1 MKQIYTVLIT
11 ILGWSALVACGET
24 APTPQ
29 AVAKI
34 VVTPAAI
41 LLEKVGASQNL
52 QAQAYDAAGNPINAQ
67 LEFSVDNTN
76 VSLSNTTVTA
86 NALGS
91 SQVKVKSG
99 DVSTLVSVQIT
110 EPVAGAIL
118 VNDVNITGKFR
129 PVDPTATFGVGY
141 QYTFTLTNMTPPA
154 VGAIMVGT
162 GNNPI
167 GGKVIAVVGNDVTL
181 EVLPLEEVLPNFRLN
196 ETINLKD
203 VPFEFNQEVKDT
215 FDITKNAGGTYDLK
229 LKAGKV
235 ITRSNRQRSKT
246 GRAGKYPFD
255 LGPLKCEAQVSL
267 FQISLA
273 KFEINFDPG
282 FSMERIWEPTHKR
295 FVLVSNAKAG
305 ITVKPVLQSQLE
317 GKLTCKG
324 QLTEIYLPLP
334 GPAGLLAGAIIPVGL
349 GFEIEAKVPL
359 VAGISLEFKREYTV
373 TSQAGFDCTTTCT
386 QVAGFNNTSPA
397 SGVATPSVNLSLP
410 SLADLKPELSFYA
423 FVYADLEFGGSKIV
437 RELFDDASAG
447 ILETKAG
454 LKFEAK
460 VALEEAQ
467 AKDEAYKSEYN
478 FKFEAGLEAG
488 GALEKFIKFIKITPI
503 KLELK
508 LTQELGTSPK
518 ASLSLDKTSF
528 KKNDPVTATVSF
540 IPGTQALP
548 LFGYNVNEV
557 RVYRKST
564 DATGNVVLTRAGQTI
579 AQTGDAEVKIAFKAD
594 VDSAPDVFYIAFT
607 NTKLFDDLFLELD
620 TANAVDTIPKQWQ
633 PAMAIASGDINF
645 LTPQIKMDA
654 AGNAIAVWSE
664 TLSDGNYRIRAKRY
678 NASLESWEAAIFVD
692 SATTLGNTDAQISMD
707 TDGNA
712 TVVWT
717 DNGFKMYVNRYTVST
732 NTWGTASLL
741 DADSTPYSKVAFNA
755 KGDGVAVWVERKM
768 NNDNSFSYDI
778 YAKQYTFNS
787 NSWSNKILI
796 VSKITSYIN
805 LQSSIKV
812 VIDSLGNAVAIWVQS
827 NKISDFPFVHSDIW
841 SSHFNSKTG
850 SWSEANP
857 AENSSVDEIYSE
869 PNISMDLAGNA
880 IMIWDER
887 IIDYKTG
894 NEVRNVNISRY
905 DASSSSW
912 GGSNSLTTNGISTQ
926 SQIAL
931 DSVGNATVVWIQ
943 NLGDKALDYNF
954 GIWTKHYK
962 ASTASWGVAEIIETN
977 RKYNPFPHIGLS
989 STGNAVALWFNRDQ
1003 NPVTMVARVLK

>member
-1 MKQIYTVLIT
+1 MKRIYTVLIT
-11 ILGWSALVACGET
+11 ILGWLALVACGET

-67 LEFSVDNTN
+67 LEFSADNAN
-76 VSLSNTTVTA
+76 ISLSNATVTA

-118 VNDVNITGKFR
+118 VNDTNITGKFR

-141 QYTFTLTNMTPPA
+141 QYTFTLANMTPPA

-167 GGKVIAVVGNDVTL
+167 GGKVIAVIGNDVTL

-215 FDITKNAGGTYDLK
+215 FDISKNAGGTYDLK

-235 ITRSNRQRSKT
+235 ITRSNRQSSKI

-255 LGPLKCEAQVSL
+255 LGPLKCEAQVSVL
-267 FQISLA
+267 QITLA

-305 ITVKPVLQSQLE
+305 STVKPVLQSQLE

-324 QLTEIYLPLP
+324 QLAEFYLPLP
-334 GPAGLLAGAIIPVGL
+334 GPAGLLAGAIIPLGL

-359 VAGISLEFKREYTV
+359 VAGISLEFKREYSV
-373 TSQAGFDCTTTCT
+373 TSNAGFDCTTACT
-386 QVAGFNNTSPA
+386 QMAGFTNTSPA
-397 SGVATPSVNLSLP
+397 SSAVTPSVNLSLP

-437 RELFDDASAG
+437 REIFEDASAG

-460 VALEEAQ
+460 VGLEEAQ

-508 LTQELGTSPK
+508 FTQELGTSPK

-528 KKNDPVTATVSF
+528 KQNDAVTASVSF

-557 RVYRKST
+557 RLYRKST
-564 DATGNVVLTRAGQTI
+564 DATGNVVLTRMGSAP
-579 AQTGDAEVKIAFKAD
+579 AQTGDTEIKISFKAD
-594 VDSAPDVFYIAFT
+594 VDSAPDVSYIAFT
-607 NTKLFDDLFLELD
+607 NTRLIDELFLELD
-620 TANAVDTIPKQWQ
+620 TVIAVDATPKQWQ
-633 PAMAIASGDINF
+633 PIVQITNGDVYD
-645 LTPQIKMDA
+645 TPPQIKMDA
-654 AGNAIAVWSE
+654 AGNAIATWAESNPISGDI
-664 TLSDGNYRIRAKRY
+664 TTRAKRY
-678 NASLESWEAAIFVD
+678 NASLGSWEGTVFVD
-692 SATTLGNTDAQISMD
+692 SATTIASSLDPQINMDAA
-707 TDGNA
+707 GNA
-712 TVVWT
+712 IVVW
-717 DNGFKMYVNRYTVST
+717 GSGSQVFMNRYNVT
-732 NTWGTASLL
+732 NHTWGTAAQLGGNLIGSGKFAFKMNGDGIMVRT
-741 DADSTPYSKVAFNA
+741 DANKIYARFYSSVNNSWGDEINIANHSAGELKVDINSTGDIAVMWSQTENISVYPYRHTDIWANYFNA
-755 KGDGVAVWVERKM
+755 KIGSWKGAILIE
-768 NNDNSFSYDI
+768 
-778 YAKQYTFNS
+778 NS
-787 NSWSNKILI
+787 NVDLMGN
-796 VSKITSYIN
+796 IN
-805 LQSSIKV
+805 IK
-812 VIDSLGNAVAIWVQS
+812 L
-827 NKISDFPFVHSDIW
+827 
-841 SSHFNSKTG
+841 
-850 SWSEANP
+850 
-857 AENSSVDEIYSE
+857 DE
-869 PNISMDLAGNA
+869 AGNA
-880 IMIWDER
+880 IAAWNDQITDFNTGKTAYNIYKNRYAANNSWDSV
-887 IIDYKTG
+887 TS
-894 NEVRNVNISRY
+894 V
-905 DASSSSW
+905 
-912 GGSNSLTTNGISTQ
+912 TTNGISGNP
-926 SQIAL
+926 QIAFDTL
-931 DSVGNATVVWIQ
+931 GNAIMTWSQ
-943 NLGDKALDYNF
+943 NDKTESYGGDLF
-954 GIWTKHYK
+954 LMRYK
-962 ASTASWGVAEIIETN
+962 ASTSTWGTPEPV
-977 RKYNPFPHIGLS
+977 YSIGNNIYPQVCLN
-989 STGNAVALWFNRDQ
+989 STGNVIVSWLKAGATRFNIVAS
-1003 NPVTMVARVLK
+1003 VLK